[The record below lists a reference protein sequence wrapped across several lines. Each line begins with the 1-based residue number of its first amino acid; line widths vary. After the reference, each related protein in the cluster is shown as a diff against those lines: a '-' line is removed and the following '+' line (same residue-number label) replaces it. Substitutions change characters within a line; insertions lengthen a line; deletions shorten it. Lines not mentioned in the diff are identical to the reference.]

1 MRRIIIFACM
11 MIVFFS
17 WSHVASAQDSE
28 DQFPLIWVSATDML
42 YAGGPSGAGY
52 SDVFHLAYKYST
64 DWVLVVADDAVFSDG
79 TITYSHG
86 KQYTFDAEGKRLSE
100 MNFTEFLESIDYASM
115 ENAPLGD
122 DGSILTPFTGPEIGF
137 AVARADGGYLK
148 QIALAKDAEEYKNNL
163 HLYDG
168 FLYQFDEDMV
178 LETQIA
184 FSEISFSTTG
194 LLRSSVEAIPYEGPV
209 PGTPYSTQPAIVPF
223 GTHLPA
229 STGTGESSTLLGEP
243 DEPEIILPTEYD
255 IPAIKTIGV
264 VMFSQH
270 SDRPDLI
277 IPSTEEL
284 TDVLNEIE
292 GLEVK
297 QMEYDSDVWGGGLMY
312 ERVVELGEVYGV
324 DVFIISDLT
333 EFGGPDDIE
342 LDAFVTDVRISCE
355 IDFAIIDCIGGKI
368 FWRTTGD
375 KAFFINYHEYV
386 KNEISVSI
394 SVIRDAIREGIGHLI
409 DDEVLAGGPIG
420 KDWEDEN

>member
-11 MIVFFS
+11 IVIFS
-17 WSHVASAQDSE
+17 WCHVASAQDGE

-42 YAGGPSGAGY
+42 YAGGPSGSGY

-64 DWVLVVADDAVFSDG
+64 DWVLVVADNAVFSDG
-79 TITYSHG
+79 TITYING
-86 KQYTFDAEGKRLSE
+86 KQYTFDAEGKHLGE

-122 DGSILTPFTGPEIGF
+122 DGGILTPFTGPEIGF
-137 AVARADGGYLK
+137 AVARADGGYLD
-148 QIALAKDAEEYKNNL
+148 QIALARDAEEYKGNL

-168 FLYQFDEDMV
+168 FLYQFDEEMV

-194 LLRSSVEAIPYEGPV
+194 LLRSSVEAIPYEGPT
-209 PGTPYSTQPAIVPF
+209 GGMPYSAQPAIVPF
-223 GTHLPA
+223 GTPA
-229 STGTGESSTLLGEP
+229 TPGTVTGESSTLLGEP

-255 IPAIKTIGV
+255 VPAIKTIGV
-264 VMFSQH
+264 VMFNQH

-277 IPSTEEL
+277 IPSTEKL
-284 TDVLNEIE
+284 TEALGDIE
-292 GLEVK
+292 NLEVK
-297 QMEYDSDVWGGGLMY
+297 QMEYDNDVWGGGLMY
-312 ERVVELGEVYGV
+312 ERVVELGEEYGV

-333 EFGGPDDIE
+333 EFDVPDDIE
-342 LDAFVTDVRISCE
+342 MDAFVTDVRVACE

-368 FWRTTGD
+368 FWRTTAD
-375 KAFFINYHEYV
+375 KAFYINYNEYV
-386 KNEISVSI
+386 KNEKSVSI
-394 SVIRDAIREGIGHLI
+394 SVIRDAIGEGIGQLI

-420 KDWEDEN
+420 KDWKDEN